1 MYSTQEDAKYDL
13 KVCFLTLFRKPCQYG
28 NILAESVCMLLTKK
42 GFFCSRSSERIF
54 ILVFLWCKATNFRGI
69 NVDRLTSFVPRILLC
84 FFFRGSS
91 RPSPLPIDF
100 RVSEKELVNQFYNF
114 ITRFS
119 GDKASTCNSPIVTNH
134 RRQAYSSE
142 CFHQTYSNHSV
153 AFIFLN
159 IMINNLSHSTRT
171 LSERIAFAKLLQSLL
186 HFRSFVNTFSTSSFS
201 VQFCGNRSA

>member
-100 RVSEKELVNQFYNF
+100 RVSEKELVNQFYNLILGF
-114 ITRFS
+114 PGIKLQRVIRQLSPTTE
-119 GDKASTCNSPIVTNH
+119 DKHILRS
-134 RRQAYSSE
+134 
-142 CFHQTYSNHSV
+142 
-153 AFIFLN
+153 AFIRLTVTTR
-159 IMINNLSHSTRT
+159 SH
-171 LSERIAFAKLLQSLL
+171 LF
-186 HFRSFVNTFSTSSFS
+186 F
-201 VQFCGNRSA
+201 